1 MCHCFVYFF
10 FAENLLERDKY
21 MSPIEAKEFGLID
34 EVIEK
39 PPAEKSSNSWY
50 YLQYIKCR
58 DA

>member
-1 MCHCFVYFF
+1 MCNCFVYFF

-39 PPAEKSSNSWY
+39 PPAEKSSNS
-50 YLQYIKCR
+50 
-58 DA
+58 